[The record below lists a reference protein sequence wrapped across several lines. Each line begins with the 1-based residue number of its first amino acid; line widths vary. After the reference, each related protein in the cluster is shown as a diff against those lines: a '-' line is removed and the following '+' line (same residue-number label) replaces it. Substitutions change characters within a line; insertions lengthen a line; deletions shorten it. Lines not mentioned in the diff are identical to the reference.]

1 LHLHWVQ
8 SRKNLASDIMHIR
21 SLLSAIAILASAA
34 LAVEVVS
41 SAAEDGEWHDL
52 PVEDPVLSVTASFPE
67 SNPFGHVVNGGS
79 NRLLLNVENRTG
91 KNVTLL
97 TVAGEFLDPTTE
109 QLIRVANNLTYGIN
123 LPDTTRVQLPYDFY
137 SEFRTGDVKLSLWLE
152 HLVDGERQK
161 VSAFDSIVAVVEP
174 ELSIFDF
181 KLLSTYAI
189 VLAILGG
196 LGYVTYLSFAPQP
209 KQKKKLQVS
218 TPVTTTTA
226 TLASGYQE
234 EWIPEHHLRKDKS
247 RKAGGPLSSGD
258 EQSGLSG
265 GEASGT
271 DGKRQGSR
279 LRK

>member
-1 LHLHWVQ
+1 M
-8 SRKNLASDIMHIR
+8 RIR
-21 SLLSAIAILASAA
+21 SLLSAIALLASTA

-41 SAAEDGEWHDL
+41 TVAEDGEFPDL
-52 PVEDPVLSVTASFPE
+52 PVEDPVLAVTASFPE
-67 SNPFGHVVNGGS
+67 SNPFGHVVNGES

-97 TVAGEFLDPTTE
+97 SVAGEFLDPVTE
-109 QLIRVANNLTYGIN
+109 KLIRAANNLTYGIY
-123 LPDTTRVQLPYDFY
+123 LPDAARIQLPYNFH
-137 SEFRTGDVKLSLWLE
+137 SEFKTGDIKLSVWLE
-152 HLVDGERQK
+152 HLIDGERQK

-174 ELSIFDF
+174 ELSIFDM

-209 KQKKKLQVS
+209 KQKKKTQVI

-226 TLASGYQE
+226 TSAGGYQE
-234 EWIPEHHLRKDKS
+234 EWIPEHHLRKGKG
-247 RKAGGPLSSGD
+247 RKAGAVSSGD

-271 DGKRQGSR
+271 EGKRQGSR
-279 LRK
+279 PRK

>member
-1 LHLHWVQ
+1 M
-8 SRKNLASDIMHIR
+8 RIR
-21 SLLSAIAILASAA
+21 SLLSAIALLASAA

-41 SAAEDGEWHDL
+41 SVAEDGEWHDL
-52 PVEDPVLSVTASFPE
+52 PVEDPVLAVTASFPE
-67 SNPFGHVVNGGS
+67 SNPFGHVVNGES

-109 QLIRVANNLTYGIN
+109 QLIRVANNLTYGIY

-209 KQKKKLQVS
+209 KQKKKPQVS

-234 EWIPEHHLRKDKS
+234 EWIPEHHLRKNKS